1 MSATIFVYALCAPF
15 NGYFGGGMYSRLS
28 GKRWIKQMVVGS
40 LLFPV
45 MIGTVALTINWI
57 SIYYHASRAIPFTT
71 MVKFNSFKNIIVIIP
86 FITACYSCHLF
97 ICCFTS

>member
-40 LLFPV
+40 LLFPIL
-45 MIGTVALTINWI
+45 IGTVALTINWI

-71 MVKFNSFKNIIVIIP
+71 MVKHVVIQ
-86 FITACYSCHLF
+86 FF
-97 ICCFTS
+97 